1 MPHISSEVEKLV
13 PNLIELRRDFHR
25 HPELGFQEE
34 RSARVV
40 AERLKLLG
48 YTVRTGVGKT
58 GVVGFLKGG
67 KPGKTVL
74 LRADID
80 ALPIHEEATVAWKSE
95 TPGRMHA
102 CGHDANT
109 AIGLTAAEILAKE
122 LPALSGNVLFI
133 FQPAEE
139 ILSGAAA
146 MLRDGA
152 LEGVTVDAAFAVHMQ
167 NEMPAGTVGLRSG
180 PLMTSA
186 DRLDLSVVGKGG
198 HGAFP
203 HLASDPIMAA
213 AQIITAVQTLVSRE
227 TPPLQMS
234 VLSITTL
241 KAGTAF
247 NIIPDAVEMSG
258 TFRCYDTDLRE
269 TLMGSLRRVAES
281 VAAALKCKAEV
292 RNEWLTP
299 AVVNDP
305 TLTRIVQ
312 ELATEILGEKQVV
325 EMQPLTGSD
334 DIAYFWQKIPGCYAF
349 VGSAKTDGSP
359 VAQHHNAKFDIDES
373 VMATGVDLLV
383 RAARRV
389 LESR

>member
-383 RAARRV
+383 RAAQRV

>member
-34 RSARVV
+34 RTASVV

-48 YTVRTGVGKT
+48 YAVRTGVGKT
-58 GVVGFLKGG
+58 GVVGSLKGG

-152 LEGVTVDAAFAVHMQ
+152 LEGVAVDAAFAVHMQ

-186 DRLDLSVVGKGG
+186 DRLDLSVIGKGG

-247 NIIPDAVEMSG
+247 NIIPDVVEMSG

-269 TLMGSLRRVAES
+269 TLMGSLQRVAES

-305 TLTRIVQ
+305 ALTRIVQ

-334 DIAYFWQKIPGCYAF
+334 DIAYFWQKVPGCYAF